1 MLLKKNRVTK
11 DTFNVIMNKGS
22 VVYGSFFV
30 FRYIKQENPQY
41 VFVVSKKIAKTAVK
55 RNSFR
60 RKGYNIIKPYGL
72 KNYAGIFFFKKE
84 GLLANI
90 DELRKDIDF
99 LLKKAKII

>member
-22 VVYGSFFV
+22 VIYGSFFV
-30 FRYIKQENPQY
+30 FRYLKQGLPQY
-41 VFVVSKKIAKTAVK
+41 AFVVSKKNAKTAVK

-60 RKGYNIIKPYGL
+60 RKGYNIIRFFNL
-72 KNYAGIFFFKKE
+72 KSYAGIFFFKKE
-84 GLLANI
+84 ALLCKNE
-90 DELRKDIDF
+90 ELKKDIDF